1 LASNAL
7 RFFFIVWMKFVIP
20 EEEQQVR
27 LWLQLAHEA
36 YGDQQVLRALHYFHR
51 ALDYAQAKG
60 MNGETASVCRD
71 LGYVY
76 ARENSFDKALV
87 CLDQG
92 LAITET
98 DLSIR
103 AGLMANKASVLVR
116 LGAYR
121 PALELLEKSSDL
133 IRSVHSDFSNAPGE
147 LVHSYAAMMKMAD
160 DLHKVVELLDMG
172 VRPDRIEV
180 NIKRYEPPW
189 FSGEH

>member
-1 LASNAL
+1 
-7 RFFFIVWMKFVIP
+7 MKVVVI

-36 YGDQQVLRALHYFHR
+36 YGDQKVLRALHYFHR
-51 ALDYAQAKG
+51 ALDYAQEKG
-60 MNGETASVCRD
+60 MNEETASVCRD

-76 ARENSFDKALV
+76 ARENSFDQALA

-98 DLSIR
+98 NFSIR
-103 AGLMANKASVLVR
+103 AGLMANKASVLAR

-133 IRSVHSDFSNAPGE
+133 IRSVHRDFSNAPGE
-147 LVHSYAAMMKMAD
+147 LVHSYVAMTRMAD
-160 DLHKVVELLDMG
+160 DLRKVVELLDMG
-172 VRPDRIEV
+172 VRADRIEV
-180 NIKRYEPPW
+180 DIKRHEPPW
-189 FSGEH
+189 FSGKR

>member
-1 LASNAL
+1 VVL
-7 RFFFIVWMKFVIP
+7 

-51 ALDYAQAKG
+51 ALDYAQEKG

-76 ARENSFDKALV
+76 VRENSLDKALA

-92 LAITET
+92 LEITES

-103 AGLMANKASVLVR
+103 AGLMTNKASVLVR
-116 LGAYR
+116 LGEYR
-121 PALELLEKSSDL
+121 LALELLEKGSDL
-133 IRSVHSDFSNAPGE
+133 IRSVHTDFSNAPGE
-147 LVHSYAAMMKMAD
+147 LAHSYAAIMRMAD
-160 DLHKVVELLDMG
+160 DLRKVVELLDMG
-172 VRPDRIEV
+172 VRADRIEV
-180 NIKRYEPPW
+180 DIKRYEPPW
-189 FSGEH
+189 FSGKR